1 MTDQQINETI
11 AQEIGWHY
19 VDGWH
24 HEDGREGL
32 PDFCN
37 DPKAMAEAG
46 KWLDKIDPYSFAEYY
61 CSFEKGLHSATTR
74 QRAENFLKVLGKLV

>member
-1 MTDQQINETI
+1 MTDQEINETI
-11 AQEIGWHY
+11 GQEIGWHY

-37 DPKAMAEAG
+37 DRKAIAEAES
-46 KWLDKIDPYSFAEYY
+46 WLWKIDEPSWDEYY
-61 CSFEKGLHSATTR
+61 CSFEKGLVSATTR
-74 QRAENFLKVLGKLV
+74 ECAENFLKVLGKL